1 MEATDGSIASRQST
15 PSTPAE
21 SPALPINTS
30 RRTILASLTFL
41 NQAISAKQL
50 HSRVDQARGSAGQD
64 LDVTIQDLIKTSTTF
79 YTLTPQKLAEGD
91 IAQLLANVEAFVLS
105 VAKLLTVSAF
115 AEVILWSLNDQ
126 DTRVSFFYAP
136 CSRRRNLLSR
146 ARPSLC
152 RSSAWHSTFSLPDSE
167 LSSRPSVAI
176 SAMPSL
182 QAPKSYRTTY
192 CTQLPSSNGRG
203 PCRSCACSLPL
214 QRTARLRF

>member
-30 RRTILASLTFL
+30 RRTVLASLTFL

-126 DTRVSFFYAP
+126 DTRVSLF
-136 CSRRRNLLSR
+136 CVRHVGWSI
-146 ARPSLC
+146 C
-152 RSSAWHSTFSLPDSE
+152 
-167 LSSRPSVAI
+167 
-176 SAMPSL
+176 
-182 QAPKSYRTTY
+182 
-192 CTQLPSSNGRG
+192 
-203 PCRSCACSLPL
+203 
-214 QRTARLRF
+214 